1 MDDEGV
7 FLHAKH
13 ALMPNNLGYCGPD
26 ENSTILEHL
35 HSSSSG
41 EDLLSTLKGFE
52 AAYPFVKMIAES
64 NGRDPFDYEVTE
76 AYWIGNKL
84 LDNVEPSKFYRFSQN
99 GPTTRMTAQ
108 DSKDLFRDLGTSAK
122 PHHTFYVLG
131 MYSRAKGGP
140 EVDKKLLELMD
151 SCRISWGRV
160 VGVNKKTLTVERPP
174 LALDEGRLRLAR
186 PQRKEIVFDKEI
198 RPFDTVRKGDWVS
211 VHWNFASE
219 KLRAYQVRNLRSYTA
234 LDIQAANRSF
244 ELAQKK
250 SKRS

>member
-13 ALMPNNLGYCGPD
+13 TLMPNSLGYCGPD
-26 ENSTILEHL
+26 ENSIILEHL

-64 NGRDPFDYEVTE
+64 NGRDPFDYEVAE

-84 LDNVEPSKFYRFSQN
+84 LEHVEPSKFYRFSQN
-99 GPTTRMTAQ
+99 GPTTRMTAV
-108 DSKDLFRDLGTSAK
+108 DSKDLFRNLGTSAK

-174 LALDEGRLRLAR
+174 LVLDDGRLGLAA
-186 PQRKEIVFDKEI
+186 PQRKEVVFDREI
-198 RPFDTVRKGDWVS
+198 RPFNTVRKGDWVS

-219 KLRAYQVRNLRSYTA
+219 KLRPYQVRNLKSYTA
-234 LDIQAANRSF
+234 LDIEAANRSF
-244 ELAQKK
+244 TLAQKK
-250 SKRS
+250 GKRR